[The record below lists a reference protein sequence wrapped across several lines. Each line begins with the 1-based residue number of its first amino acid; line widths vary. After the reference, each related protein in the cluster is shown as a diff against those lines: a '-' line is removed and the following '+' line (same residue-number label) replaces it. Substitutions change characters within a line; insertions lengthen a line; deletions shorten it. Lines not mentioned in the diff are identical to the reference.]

1 MQFYVAEYLAD
12 TMHLSTEEHGAY
24 LLLIF
29 NYWQTGKP
37 IPKNRLSR
45 IAKIPNDRW
54 TTVEDSLKEFFN
66 DTGTEWVHKRIEAD
80 LAVVAEAH
88 KQKAAAGK
96 ASAESRKRAKQ
107 AEEKQKANGR
117 STPVATPVDVPL
129 PVCYNETATNRT
141 EQNRTEQIIKN
152 TMSETPSVSD
162 RFEIFWEFARG
173 EYKKLEHPPGAKA
186 EALEAF
192 KKLKPDDALCKRMCE
207 ALRTQVAAK
216 LERARLGHDSAQ
228 LKHVCRWISKSCY
241 DDDPD
246 PVPAG
251 QAAIGRGGLAPAQR
265 SLHSFENV
273 DYSKGVNPDGS
284 F

>member
-1 MQFYVAEYLAD
+1 MPLYIGDYLAD
-12 TMHLSTEEHGAY
+12 TTHLTADQHGAY
-24 LLLIF
+24 MLLLMAA
-29 NYWQTGKP
+29 WKSGGK
-37 IPKNRLSR
+37 L
-45 IAKIPNDRW
+45 PNDDEQLQAITKLSDERW
-54 TTVEDSLKEFFN
+54 KKSKSILFAFFLLEDCFLIHRRLLSELEKASALSE
-66 DTGTEWVHKRIEAD
+66 KRR
-80 LAVVAEAH
+80 
-88 KQKAAAGK
+88 AAGK
-96 ASAESRKRAKQ
+96 TGGRPKTPKP
-107 AEEKQKANGR
+107 EEKKQ
-117 STPVATPVDVPL
+117 
-129 PVCYNETATNRT
+129 NESKTKTS
-141 EQNRTEQIIKN
+141 EKQNSKQN
-152 TMSETPSVSD
+152 ETPSPSPSHIDLSNDKSEKTLSEASSASD

-173 EYKKLEHPPGAKA
+173 EYKKLDHPTGAKA

-192 KKLKPDDALCKRMCE
+192 KKLRPDDQLCKRMCE
-207 ALRTQVAAK
+207 SLRAQVAAK

-265 SLHSFENV
+265 SLHSFDNV